1 MNKTKRWS
9 KLPRTQLDFTTFD
22 IFTIGPNWFL
32 EAARMF
38 IVKCQP
44 LCLKRNITLSQ
55 MVRQNLCSQFSNG
68 LTNLLV

>member
-1 MNKTKRWS
+1 MNKTKHWS

-22 IFTIGPNWFL
+22 IFTIRPNWFL
-32 EAARMF
+32 EVARMF

-44 LCLKRNITLSQ
+44 LSLKRNISLSQ
-55 MVRQNLCSQFSNG
+55 MVRKNLCSQFSNG